1 MAHNPITIDLIKTLD
16 AIDRHGSFAA
26 AAEHLHKVPSAL
38 TYTLQKCE
46 KDLDIILF
54 DRSGHRAEWT
64 ESARHILKEGR
75 HILTSLD
82 NLAHSSQRLADGWTT
97 QYSLALDHVLD
108 FSQIVP
114 MLSQAQQDI
123 PWVPIHIQQGTLS
136 GTWELLIN
144 HQVDLVLAPNL
155 SKPNAAGIQTQVI
168 GNMQMVLAVARN
180 HPLAACEHA
189 LTEDDMADYP
199 VVTVK
204 DTARQIAP
212 LTAGIRNR
220 KREVMVPD
228 MGTKITAQKQGLGI
242 GFVPLHRI
250 QKEVFRGDLVIK
262 ELVDQPDVSDIQIV
276 AGWRQGDSDKT
287 HQWVMQHLHLVQ
299 ISGLP
304 V

>member
-26 AAEHLHKVPSAL
+26 AAEQLHKVPSAL

-46 KDLDIILF
+46 KDLDITLF

-82 NLAHSSQRLADGWTT
+82 NLAHSSQRLAEGWTT
-97 QYSLALDHVLD
+97 QYSLAVDHVLD
-108 FSQIVP
+108 FSQVVP
-114 MLSQAQQDI
+114 LLSKAQLDI

-155 SKPNAAGIQTQVI
+155 SKPNASGIQTRVI
-168 GNMQMVLAVARN
+168 GSMQMVLAVAGS
-180 HPLAACEHA
+180 HPLAAIDRA
-189 LTEDDMADYP
+189 ITEDDMADFP

-212 LTAGIRNR
+212 LTAGIRKR
-220 KREVMVPD
+220 KREIMVPD
-228 MGTKITAQKQGLGI
+228 MATKIIAQKQGLGI
-242 GFVPLHRI
+242 GFLPLHRI
-250 QKEVFRGDLVIK
+250 QKEIFAGELIVK
-262 ELVDQPDVSDIQIV
+262 ELVEQPDVADIQIV
-276 AGWRQGDSDKT
+276 AGWRQGDNDKT
-287 HQWVMQHLHLVQ
+287 HQWMMQHLDLIQ
-299 ISGLP
+299 MQSMP
-304 V
+304 

>member
-46 KDLDIILF
+46 KDLDIVLF

-82 NLAHSSQRLADGWTT
+82 NLAHSAQRLAEGWTT
-97 QYSLALDHVLD
+97 QYSLAVDHVLD
-108 FSQIVP
+108 FGQVVP
-114 MLSQAQQDI
+114 LLGQAQEDI

-155 SKPNAAGIQTQVI
+155 SKPNTSGIQTRVI
-168 GNMQMVLAVARN
+168 GSMQMVFAVAN
-180 HPLAACEHA
+180 DHPLAA
-189 LTEDDMADYP
+189 LDRPITEDDMAEFP

-220 KREVMVPD
+220 KREIMVPD
-228 MGTKITAQKQGLGI
+228 MATKIVAQKQGLGI
-242 GFVPLHRI
+242 GFLPLHRI
-250 QKEVFRGDLVIK
+250 KKEIFAGELIVK
-262 ELVDQPDVSDIQIV
+262 ELVEQPDVADIQIV
-276 AGWRQGDSDKT
+276 AGWRQGDNDKT
-287 HQWVMQHLHLVQ
+287 HQWMLTHLDLIQMQCT
-299 ISGLP
+299 P
-304 V
+304 

>member
-26 AAEHLHKVPSAL
+26 AAEQLHKVPSAL

-46 KDLDIILF
+46 KDLDITLF

-82 NLAHSSQRLADGWTT
+82 NLAHSSQRLAEGWTT
-97 QYSLALDHVLD
+97 QYSLAIDHVLD
-108 FSQIVP
+108 FNQVVP
-114 MLSQAQQDI
+114 LLSQAQLDI

-144 HQVDLVLAPNL
+144 HLVDLVLAPNL
-155 SKPNAAGIQTQVI
+155 SKPNASGIQTRVI
-168 GNMQMVLAVARN
+168 GSMQMVLAVAGS
-180 HPLAACEHA
+180 HPLAAIDRA
-189 LTEDDMADYP
+189 ITEDDMADFP

-220 KREVMVPD
+220 KREIMVPD
-228 MGTKITAQKQGLGI
+228 MATKIIAQKQGLGI
-242 GFVPLHRI
+242 GFLPLHRI
-250 QKEVFRGDLVIK
+250 QKEIFAGELIVK
-262 ELVDQPDVSDIQIV
+262 ELVEQPDVADIQIV
-276 AGWRQGDSDKT
+276 AGWRQGDNDKT
-287 HQWVMQHLHLVQ
+287 HQWMMTHLDLIQMQ
-299 ISGLP
+299 SMP
-304 V
+304 